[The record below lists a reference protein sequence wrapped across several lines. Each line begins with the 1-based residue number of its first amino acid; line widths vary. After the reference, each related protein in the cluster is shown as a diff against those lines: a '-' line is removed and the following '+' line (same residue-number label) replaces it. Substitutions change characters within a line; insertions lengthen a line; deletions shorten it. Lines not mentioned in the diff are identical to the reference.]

1 MRWLCLMLGSFLLV
15 GSAASQSTR
24 VPDFTDSSSVHL
36 DEPAPTRPPRLPYL
50 DAAAFLGEVRGAWIY
65 DFGTPGWPDG
75 WSPFGVDPGRVGVLL
90 DGIPFD
96 DPVTGRPAYEL
107 LPYDKL
113 ISLERQGIVRGR
125 PEGVSGGLSGYL
137 SARPVTE
144 MVYRST
150 STGLQQVS
158 VVHAQTRAS
167 GTGQIQYLFGY
178 AGAGARGEYDGSKLS
193 RKRQALLRVQRV
205 GRRFSWEIGEMFNRH
220 RVGAQGGVQPF
231 ADFEYTSIYQRLGA
245 AVKDAD
251 ARRQLARND
260 LWVTARL
267 PALGTSLKAFWTN
280 STLTYRIDSDTTA
293 ARVSRLGVDFTQP
306 LIGERIELSLRGHRD
321 SYRTGDDWRFAP
333 SPRTELVGALNGHHS
348 LGSGRIS
355 WSAGGMLVDL
365 GNPDIQIGGAQIEPV
380 FSADL
385 EWMAGPVR
393 PFAHSR
399 NGVRLQSAS
408 DLYGFGETVAPVQE
422 SMQGRQAVDELGI
435 SFRPGWLHIL
445 ASVAASRTTDGAERV
460 MNADTLQVTPYSGL
474 RTRTSAT
481 GRLGI
486 REFSRRGLYIWTEA
500 TFSQYAGDK
509 DAVGETAGLDLLLEE
524 SVPSLFGR
532 AAIGIRGRMFKD
544 DLDGDLSIRA
554 RAWTEHRGL
563 RLNPQSGL
571 LALPEVDSRPI
582 DQSMVLDLVGIAHI
596 RGATLTVSLENFLSG
611 TVITRG
617 NQLVPDYPYP
627 ERRLRFSV
635 FWPIFD

>member
-1 MRWLCLMLGSFLLV
+1 MLGSFLLV
-15 GSAASQSTR
+15 GSAAGQDAG
-24 VPDFTDSSSVHL
+24 VPNFTDSSSVHL

-50 DAAAFLGEVRGAWIY
+50 DAAAYLSEVRGAWVY

-113 ISLERQGIVRGR
+113 ISLERQGVVRGR
-125 PEGVSGGLSGYL
+125 PEGMSGGISDYL
-137 SARPVTE
+137 SPRPTTE

-158 VVHAQTRAS
+158 VVHAQTRGA
-167 GTGQIQYLFGY
+167 GAGQIQYLFGY
-178 AGAGARGEYDGSKLS
+178 AGAGARGEYDGSKLA
-193 RKRQALLRVQRV
+193 RKRQVLLRLQRV
-205 GRRFSWEIGEMFNRH
+205 GRLFSWEIGEMFNRH
-220 RVGAQGGVQPF
+220 RVGAQGGVQAF
-231 ADFEYTSIYQRLGA
+231 AGFEYESIYQRLGA
-245 AVKDAD
+245 SVKDAD

-260 LWVTARL
+260 LWLTTRL
-267 PALGTSLKAFWTN
+267 PALGTSLKTFWTN
-280 STLTYRIDSDTTA
+280 STLTYRIGSDTTA
-293 ARVSRLGVDFTQP
+293 ARVSRLGLDLTQP
-306 LIGERIELSLRGHRD
+306 LLGNRFELSLRGHRD
-321 SYRTGDDWRFAP
+321 SYRAGDDWRFAP
-333 SPRTELVGALNGHHS
+333 DARTELISALNGKHS
-348 LGSGRIS
+348 LGGGRVA
-355 WSAGGMLVDL
+355 WSAGAMLVDF
-365 GNPDIQIGGAQIEPV
+365 GNPDVQIDGAQIEPV

-385 EWMAGPVR
+385 EWLAGSVR
-393 PFAHSR
+393 PFVHFR

-408 DLYGFGETVAPVQE
+408 DLYGFGETVSPTRQ
-422 SMQGRQAVDELGI
+422 SMHGRQAVDELGI

-460 MNADTLQVTPYSGL
+460 MNADTLQVAPYEGL

-481 GRLGI
+481 ARLGL
-486 REFSRRGLYIWTEA
+486 REFSRRGMYLWVEA
-500 TFSQYAGDK
+500 TASEYAGDK
-509 DAVGETAGLDLLLEE
+509 DAVGETAALDLRLEQ

-532 AAIGIRGRMFKD
+532 AAIGIRGIMFKD
-544 DLDGDLSIRA
+544 DLDGDLSIRV
-554 RAWTEHRGL
+554 RAWNEHRGL

-582 DQSMVLDLVGIAHI
+582 EQSMILDLVGIAHI

-611 TVITRG
+611 TVITPG